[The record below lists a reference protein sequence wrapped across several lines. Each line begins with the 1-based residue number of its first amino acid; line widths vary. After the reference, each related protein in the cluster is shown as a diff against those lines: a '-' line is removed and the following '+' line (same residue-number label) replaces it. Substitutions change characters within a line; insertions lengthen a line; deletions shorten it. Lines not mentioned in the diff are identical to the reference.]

1 MTALLVGWGKTLP
14 SRLQQGG
21 DLGLQLG
28 RRLGVA
34 VFVLSAM
41 LVIWTAMAL
50 AQAAV

>member
-1 MTALLVGWGKTLP
+1 MRALLVGLGKTLP
-14 SRLQQGG
+14 SRRPQDR

-41 LVIWTAMAL
+41 LVIWAAVAL
-50 AQAAV
+50 ARAVL